1 MIGKTIMALRKEADM
16 SREDLAKYLELGRT
30 TINGYEH
37 NIIVPPADK
46 LIKIA
51 DKFNVSIDYLL
62 GRTTIRNAE
71 EYQMLKV
78 DVEKMLLN
86 LVEML
91 YSDMS
96 IKYAGNSI
104 DMKTR
109 RIIGIHISAV
119 LDILNI
125 LIKH

>member
-1 MIGKTIMALRKEADM
+1 MLGKTIMELRKEADM
-16 SREDLAKYLELGRT
+16 SREDLAKYLDVGRT
-30 TINGYEH
+30 TINGYERDV
-37 NIIVPPADK
+37 IVPPPDK
-46 LIKIA
+46 LMKMA
-51 DKFNVSIDYLL
+51 DKFNVSVDYLL
-62 GRTTIRNAE
+62 GRTTIRNDE
-71 EYQMLKV
+71 QHQMLKV
-78 DVEKMLLN
+78 DVEKMLFN
-86 LVEML
+86 MVEML

-96 IKYAGNSI
+96 IKYAGNQI